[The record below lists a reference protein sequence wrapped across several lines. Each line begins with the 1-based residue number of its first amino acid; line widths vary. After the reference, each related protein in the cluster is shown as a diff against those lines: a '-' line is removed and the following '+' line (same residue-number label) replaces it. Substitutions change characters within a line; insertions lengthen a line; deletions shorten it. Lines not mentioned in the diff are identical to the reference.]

1 VVAQVQVSFSIWN
14 EDFFV
19 IGMLAMYHRKRSAMS
34 HSKNRVAKKG
44 RTATMRSMQD
54 TLPDNFVD
62 SRDFARIAKAIRFI
76 DEHFREQPS
85 LEDVATHAGL
95 SEFHFNRL
103 FRRWAGV
110 TPKQYLAA
118 VTGAAARNALAGNAS
133 VLDAAYAVGLSGPGR
148 LHDLVVT
155 LDAMTPGEMKAEGS
169 GITVKYGYTN
179 TPFGKALVAVTD
191 RGLFHLGFV
200 DVGEE
205 AAALEALRARAP
217 RASFTRQDDVARGL
231 AKRIWS
237 TAGEKSAPLR
247 LNVSGTNFQ
256 LKVWQALID
265 LGSRDCTHYSGIAS
279 AVGSAGSCRA
289 VGGAVGANPIAWL
302 IPCHHVL
309 RKSGGLGGYH
319 WGEDRKRAM
328 LAWEKLSRGSA
339 RQPAARAS

>member
-1 VVAQVQVSFSIWN
+1 MTS
-14 EDFFV
+14 
-19 IGMLAMYHRKRSAMS
+19 
-34 HSKNRVAKKG
+34 
-44 RTATMRSMQD
+44 
-54 TLPDNFVD
+54 TLPGNFVD

-85 LEDVATHAGL
+85 LEDVAAHAGL

-118 VTGAAARNALAGNAS
+118 VTGAAARDVLTGNAS

-155 LDAMTPGEMKAEGS
+155 LEAMTPGEMKAEGE
-169 GITVKYGYTN
+169 GLTVKFGYSN
-179 TPFGKALVAVTD
+179 TPFGKALFAVTD
-191 RGLFHLGFV
+191 RGLLHLGFV
-200 DVGEE
+200 DPGDES
-205 AAALEALRARAP
+205 AALEALRVRAPQATFERDDDAARA
-217 RASFTRQDDVARGL
+217 L
-231 AKRIWS
+231 AKRIWNS
-237 TAGEKSAPLR
+237 GERKGAPLR
-247 LNVSGTNFQ
+247 LAVSGTNFQ

-265 LGSRDCTHYSGIAS
+265 LGSRSCTHYSGIAS
-279 AVGSAGSCRA
+279 AIGSVGSSRA
-289 VGGAVGANPIAWL
+289 VGSAVGANPIAWL

-328 LAWEKLSRGSA
+328 LAWEALSRGSTA
-339 RQPAARAS
+339 GPATAQAS

>member
-1 VVAQVQVSFSIWN
+1 
-14 EDFFV
+14 
-19 IGMLAMYHRKRSAMS
+19 MP
-34 HSKNRVAKKG
+34 
-44 RTATMRSMQD
+44 SMQI

-85 LEDVATHAGL
+85 LEDVAAHAGL

-155 LDAMTPGEMKAEGS
+155 LDAMTPGEMKAEGN
-169 GITVKYGYTN
+169 GIVVKFGYSN
-179 TPFGKALVAVTD
+179 TPFGKALFATTD

-200 DVGEE
+200 DVGGETK
-205 AAALEALRARAP
+205 ALDQLRTRAP
-217 RASFTRQDDVARGL
+217 RATFESDDDAARTL

-237 TAGEKSAPLR
+237 AASRKGVPLR
-247 LNVSGTNFQ
+247 LNVTGTNFQ

-265 LGSRDCTHYSGIAS
+265 LGSRDRTHYAGIATAIGNAS
-279 AVGSAGSCRA
+279 SCRA
-289 VGGAVGANPIAWL
+289 VGSAVGANPIAWL

-328 LAWEKLSRGSA
+328 LAWESM
-339 RQPAARAS
+339 AS

>member
-1 VVAQVQVSFSIWN
+1 
-14 EDFFV
+14 
-19 IGMLAMYHRKRSAMS
+19 
-34 HSKNRVAKKG
+34 
-44 RTATMRSMQD
+44 MQD

-85 LEDVATHAGL
+85 LEDVAAHAGL

-155 LDAMTPGEMKAEGS
+155 LDAMTPGEMKAEGR
-169 GITVKYGYTN
+169 GITVTFGYTA
-179 TPFGKALVAVTD
+179 TPFGNALFAVTE

-200 DVGEE
+200 EE
-205 AAALEALRARAP
+205 GREAEALDELRGRAP
-217 RASFTRQDDVARGL
+217 RAVYERDDEVARSL

-237 TAGEKSAPLR
+237 TSRARGTSLR

-265 LGSRDCTHYSGIAS
+265 LGSRDCTHYAGIAS
-279 AVGSAGSCRA
+279 AIGSANSCRA
-289 VGGAVGANPIAWL
+289 VGSAVGANPIAWL

-328 LAWEKLSRGSA
+328 LAWEALA
-339 RQPAARAS
+339 RDSGTRPATARAS

>member
-1 VVAQVQVSFSIWN
+1 MQ
-14 EDFFV
+14 
-19 IGMLAMYHRKRSAMS
+19 
-34 HSKNRVAKKG
+34 
-44 RTATMRSMQD
+44 SMEN

-85 LEDVATHAGL
+85 LEDVAAHAGL

-110 TPKQYLAA
+110 TPKQYLGA
-118 VTGAAARNALAGNAS
+118 VTGAAARDALAGKAS

-155 LDAMTPGEMKAEGS
+155 LDAMTPGEMKAEGQ
-169 GITVKYGYTN
+169 GITVKFGYSN
-179 TPFGKALVAVTD
+179 TPFGKALCAVTD
-191 RGLFHLGFV
+191 RGLLHLGFV
-200 DVGEE
+200 DIGGE
-205 AAALEALRARAP
+205 AQALDELRVRAP
-217 RASFTRQDDVARGL
+217 RATFEQDDEVARTL
-231 AKRIWS
+231 AKRIWGAS
-237 TAGEKSAPLR
+237 RAKGTPLR

-265 LGSRDCTHYSGIAS
+265 LGSRDRTHYAGIAS
-279 AVGSAGSCRA
+279 AIGSANSSRA
-289 VGGAVGANPIAWL
+289 VGSAVGANPIAWL

-328 LAWEKLSRGSA
+328 LAWETMASGSA
-339 RQPAARAS
+339 SRPAARAS

>member
-1 VVAQVQVSFSIWN
+1 
-14 EDFFV
+14 
-19 IGMLAMYHRKRSAMS
+19 MLSMYHPARGVMA
-34 HSKNRVAKKG
+34 HSKNRVAKKK
-44 RTATMRSMQD
+44 RAATMRSMQD
-54 TLPDNFVD
+54 SLPDSFVD

-85 LEDVATHAGL
+85 LEDVAAHAGL

-133 VLDAAYAVGLSGPGR
+133 VLDAAYSVGLSGPGR

-169 GITVKYGYTN
+169 GLTVKFGYSN

-200 DVGEE
+200 NVGDE
-205 AAALEALRARAP
+205 AAALDEVRVRAP
-217 RASFTRQDDVARGL
+217 QATFERNDDVARSL
-231 AKRIWS
+231 AKRIWGAAS
-237 TAGEKSAPLR
+237 GKKAPLR

-265 LGSRDCTHYSGIAS
+265 LGSRDHTHYSSIAS
-279 AVGSAGSCRA
+279 AIGSEGGSRA
-289 VGGAVGANPIAWL
+289 VGSAVGANPIAWL

-328 LAWEKLSRGSA
+328 LAWESLSRGSA
-339 RQPAARAS
+339 PQAAGARAS

>member
-1 VVAQVQVSFSIWN
+1 
-14 EDFFV
+14 
-19 IGMLAMYHRKRSAMS
+19 
-34 HSKNRVAKKG
+34 
-44 RTATMRSMQD
+44 MRSMQD

-85 LEDVATHAGL
+85 LEDVAAQAGL

-118 VTGAAARNALAGNAS
+118 VTGVAARDALAGNAS

-169 GITVKYGYTN
+169 GITVKFGYSN
-179 TPFGKALVAVTD
+179 TPFGKALVAVTE

-200 DVGEE
+200 DIGGE
-205 AAALEALRARAP
+205 ARALDALRARAP
-217 RASFTRQDDVARGL
+217 RATFERNDDVARGL

-237 TAGEKSAPLR
+237 VARGKGAPLR

-265 LGSRDCTHYSGIAS
+265 LASRDRTHYSGLATAIGNAGS
-279 AVGSAGSCRA
+279 SRAVGS
-289 VGGAVGANPIAWL
+289 AVGANPVAWL

-328 LAWEKLSRGSA
+328 LAWEAMA
-339 RQPAARAS
+339 RESTTPTAAARAS

>member
-1 VVAQVQVSFSIWN
+1 
-14 EDFFV
+14 
-19 IGMLAMYHRKRSAMS
+19 
-34 HSKNRVAKKG
+34 
-44 RTATMRSMQD
+44 MQG

-85 LEDVATHAGL
+85 LEEVAAHAGL

-155 LDAMTPGEMKAEGS
+155 LDAMTPGEMKAEGN

-179 TPFGKALVAVTD
+179 TPFGKALFAITD

-200 DVGEE
+200 EE
-205 AAALEALRARAP
+205 GAEAEALDQLRARAP
-217 RASFTRQDDVARGL
+217 RAAFERSDDIARDL

-237 TAGEKSAPLR
+237 AAHGRGAPLR

-265 LGSRDCTHYSGIAS
+265 LGSRDCSHYAGIAS
-279 AVGSAGSCRA
+279 AIGSANSCRA
-289 VGGAVGANPIAWL
+289 VGSAVGANPIAWL

-328 LAWEKLSRGSA
+328 LAWEAMARGSGPRA
-339 RQPAARAS
+339 ATARAS

>member
-1 VVAQVQVSFSIWN
+1 
-14 EDFFV
+14 
-19 IGMLAMYHRKRSAMS
+19 
-34 HSKNRVAKKG
+34 
-44 RTATMRSMQD
+44 MRSMPD

-85 LEDVATHAGL
+85 LEDVAAHAGL

-118 VTGAAARNALAGNAS
+118 VTGAAARDALAGNAS

-155 LDAMTPGEMKAEGS
+155 MDAMTPGEMKAEGS
-169 GITVKYGYTN
+169 GITVKFGYSN
-179 TPFGKALVAVTD
+179 TPFGKALFAATD

-200 DVGEE
+200 DIGGET
-205 AAALEALRARAP
+205 AALDGLRARAP
-217 RASFTRQDDVARGL
+217 RATFERHDDVARNL
-231 AKRIWS
+231 AKRIWNAA
-237 TAGEKSAPLR
+237 TGKRVPLR
-247 LNVSGTNFQ
+247 VNVSGTNFQ

-265 LGSRDCTHYSGIAS
+265 LGSRDRTHYSGIAS
-279 AVGSAGSCRA
+279 AIGSAGSSRA
-289 VGGAVGANPIAWL
+289 VGSAVGANPVAWL

-328 LAWEKLSRGSA
+328 LAWEALSGRAVPGA
-339 RQPAARAS
+339 VAVRAS

>member
-1 VVAQVQVSFSIWN
+1 
-14 EDFFV
+14 
-19 IGMLAMYHRKRSAMS
+19 
-34 HSKNRVAKKG
+34 
-44 RTATMRSMQD
+44 MRCMPT

-85 LEDVATHAGL
+85 LEEVAAHAGL

-118 VTGAAARNALAGNAS
+118 VTGVAARDALAGNAS

-169 GITVKYGYTN
+169 GLTVRYGYSN
-179 TPFGKALVAVTD
+179 TPFGKALFAVTD
-191 RGLFHLGFV
+191 RGLLHLGFV
-200 DVGEE
+200 EVGGE
-205 AAALEALRARAP
+205 AAALEALRVRVP
-217 RASFTRQDDVARGL
+217 RATFARDDDVARDL
-231 AKRIWS
+231 AKRIWDGAS
-237 TAGEKSAPLR
+237 RRAGPLR

-265 LGSRDCTHYSGIAS
+265 LGSRNRAHYSGIATS
-279 AVGSAGSCRA
+279 IGCAGSSRA

-328 LAWEKLSRGSA
+328 LAWEAFSGTSGA
-339 RQPAARAS
+339 VTAQAS

>member
-1 VVAQVQVSFSIWN
+1 MTS
-14 EDFFV
+14 
-19 IGMLAMYHRKRSAMS
+19 
-34 HSKNRVAKKG
+34 
-44 RTATMRSMQD
+44 

-76 DEHFREQPS
+76 DEHFREQPR
-85 LEDVATHAGL
+85 LEDIAAHAGL

-118 VTGAAARNALAGNAS
+118 VTGAAARDALAGNAS
-133 VLDAAYAVGLSGPGR
+133 VLDAAFAVGLSGPGR

-155 LDAMTPGEMKAEGS
+155 LDAMTPGEMKAEGA
-169 GITVKYGYTN
+169 GLTVKFGYSN
-179 TPFGKALVAVTD
+179 TPFGKALFAVTD
-191 RGLFHLGFV
+191 RGLLHLGFV
-200 DVGEE
+200 DVGGES
-205 AAALEALRARAP
+205 AALEALRVRAP
-217 RASFTRQDDVARGL
+217 RATFERDDDTARGL

-237 TAGEKSAPLR
+237 SAGRKGVPLR

-265 LGSRDCTHYSGIAS
+265 LGSRNCTHYGGIAS
-279 AVGSAGSCRA
+279 AIGCTGSSRA
-289 VGGAVGANPIAWL
+289 VGSAVGANPIAWL

-328 LAWEKLSRGSA
+328 LAWEGFSRGSTP
-339 RQPAARAS
+339 RPAAAQAS

>member
-1 VVAQVQVSFSIWN
+1 
-14 EDFFV
+14 
-19 IGMLAMYHRKRSAMS
+19 MYHPVAAAMG
-34 HSKNRVAKKG
+34 HSKNRVAKK
-44 RTATMRSMQD
+44 RRAATMRSMPD

-76 DEHFREQPS
+76 DERFREQPS
-85 LEDVATHAGL
+85 LEDVAAHAGL

-118 VTGAAARNALAGNAS
+118 VTGAAARDALAANAS

-169 GITVKYGYTN
+169 GLTVRFGYSN
-179 TPFGKALVAVTD
+179 TPFGRALFAATD
-191 RGLFHLGFV
+191 RGLLHLGFV
-200 DVGEE
+200 EVSGES
-205 AAALEALRARAP
+205 AALDGLRARAP
-217 RASFTRQDDVARGL
+217 RATFVRDDDVARSL
-231 AKRIWS
+231 AKRIW
-237 TAGEKSAPLR
+237 AGASRKGAPLR
-247 LNVSGTNFQ
+247 LNVAGTNFQ

-265 LGSRDCTHYSGIAS
+265 LGSRNRAHYSGIAS
-279 AVGSAGSCRA
+279 AIGSAGGSRA
-289 VGGAVGANPIAWL
+289 VGSAVGANPIAWL

-328 LAWEKLSRGSA
+328 LAWEGLSRGSTS
-339 RQPAARAS
+339 RAAAQVS